1 MNSFTG
7 SLASASLAL
16 VLMGCGGSSTANKG
30 YVGLFADKAVAV
42 FDTATYQVVTTIPVT
57 APDGLVITPDG
68 RKVYVSSAD
77 SGSVKVIDTS
87 ADEVRTSIAVGTMP
101 QGLSITPD
109 GTRVI
114 AAVQGENKAVVIDT
128 ATDAIIGQA
137 SIGTPHSSAVS
148 ADSKKVYVGSQAAG
162 AAAVELVD
170 LSGSAV
176 GTISQTYPV
185 DRSPRALSYAPWGK
199 IYFSAIGL
207 DALEVM
213 DPSGQRGTPI
223 PTGGSP
229 HDTRF
234 TLDGKFQL
242 LVSQTAGDLEFI
254 DPNSAAVVANVPTG
268 NLPHW
273 IGLSS
278 DGKLA
283 WVTNERDNNV
293 VAVDLA
299 THTVVRTIAIGN
311 APRKIAIAP

>member
-1 MNSFTG
+1 MKRFTRTL
-7 SLASASLAL
+7 SSASLAL
-16 VLMGCGGSSTANKG
+16 VLVGCGGSSTANKG

-42 FDTATYQVVTTIPVT
+42 FDTATYEVVTTIPVT

-128 ATDAIIGQA
+128 ATDTIVGQA

-148 ADSKKVYVGSQAAG
+148 PDSKKVYVGSQATG
-162 AAAVELVD
+162 AAAVELLD
-170 LSGSAV
+170 PAG

-234 TLDGKFQL
+234 TLDGKYQL
-242 LVSQTAGDLEFI
+242 LVSQTAGDLELI
-254 DPNSAAVVANVPTG
+254 DPNSATVSASVPTG
-268 NLPHW
+268 SLPHW

-283 WVTNERDNNV
+283 WVTNEHDNNV
-293 VAVDLA
+293 VAVDL
-299 THTVVRTIAIGN
+299 TSRTVVRTIAIGS